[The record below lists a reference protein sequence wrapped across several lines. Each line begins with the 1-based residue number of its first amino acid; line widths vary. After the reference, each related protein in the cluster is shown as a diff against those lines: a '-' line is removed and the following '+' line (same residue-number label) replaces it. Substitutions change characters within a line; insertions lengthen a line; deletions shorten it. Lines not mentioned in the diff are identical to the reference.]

1 MPAPKLPSSAPIFY
15 LYFLTIRH
23 TGTHFG
29 FNFLKNI
36 GKNSGTD
43 YFHLHI
49 NENVDGR
56 LEKYAGYW
64 NPDFAGFLKSKVL
77 FTARDPY
84 LGGIRVSGIME
95 NVKSSQENVDKL
107 AKEWNHFINLK
118 LIPKQEYRILDIGCR
133 ESDRYKHLCEITNFL
148 GIDPDKWPDLRKY
161 ADEWAPV
168 NTTNNKY
175 KDHYLATGELPSKI
189 DYSGLK
195 PAYEWYANLKTN
207 DK

>member
-1 MPAPKLPSSAPIFY
+1 M
-15 LYFLTIRH
+15 
-23 TGTHFG
+23 
-29 FNFLKNI
+29 
-36 GKNSGTD
+36 
-43 YFHLHI
+43 
-49 NENVDGR
+49 
-56 LEKYAGYW
+56 EKYAGYW

-84 LGGIRVSGIME
+84 LGAIRVSGIME

-118 LIPKQEYRILDIGCR
+118 LTPKQEYRILDIGCR

-161 ADEWAPV
+161 AGAWASV
-168 NTTNNKY
+168 NTTNSKH

>member
-1 MPAPKLPSSAPIFY
+1 MHL
-15 LYFLTIRH
+15 
-23 TGTHFG
+23 
-29 FNFLKNI
+29 FNLR
-36 GKNSGTD
+36 KNSGTD

-49 NENVDGR
+49 NENIDGR

-118 LIPKQEYRILDIGCR
+118 LTPKQEYRILDIGCR
-133 ESDRYKHLCEITNFL
+133 KSDRYKHLCEITNFL

-175 KDHYLATGELPSKI
+175 YYQINYKTQQSIAHKI
-189 DYSGLK
+189 KSL
-195 PAYEWYANLKTN
+195 
-207 DK
+207 